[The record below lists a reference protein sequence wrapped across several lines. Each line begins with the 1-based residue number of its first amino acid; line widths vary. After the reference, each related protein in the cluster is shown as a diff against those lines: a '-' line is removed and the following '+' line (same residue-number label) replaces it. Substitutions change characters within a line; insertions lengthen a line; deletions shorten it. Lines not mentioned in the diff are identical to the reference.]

1 MTPALQRAL
10 DRADAVRTDI
20 HDLILIAGNYHNTEM
35 KQRLAAAY
43 TSLALE
49 HHEAISRL
57 VRSELHGSAMAL
69 VRPVFEILFNA
80 HWMFACAKPPQIA
93 KIAKGKLKFPRMDK
107 VVKEVDAAYGTHRF
121 FETVKKRG
129 WNAMNSYTHSGILQL
144 SSRFDGDSI
153 RGNYDEAALTEAVNA
168 TTIAVALMSRF
179 LSVAGNRSE
188 AADKANALLMKLLTD
203 LPVPPSEDPV
213 P

>member
-1 MTPALQRAL
+1 
-10 DRADAVRTDI
+10 
-20 HDLILIAGNYHNTEM
+20 
-35 KQRLAAAY
+35 
-43 TSLALE
+43 
-49 HHEAISRL
+49 
-57 VRSELHGSAMAL
+57 
-69 VRPVFEILFNA
+69 
-80 HWMFACAKPPQIA
+80 
-93 KIAKGKLKFPRMDK
+93 
-107 VVKEVDAAYGTHRF
+107 
-121 FETVKKRG
+121 
-129 WNAMNSYTHSGILQL
+129 MNSYTHSGILQL

>member
-1 MTPALQRAL
+1 VTPALQRAL
-10 DRADAVRTDI
+10 DRADEVRTDI
-20 HDLILIAGNYHNTEM
+20 HNLIAGSYQNTEM

-43 TSLALE
+43 TSLVLE

-80 HWMFACAKPPQIA
+80 HWMFGCAKPSQIA
-93 KIAKGKLKFPRMDK
+93 KIAKGQFKFDRMDK
-107 VVKEVDAAYGTHRF
+107 VVKEVDAAYGTERF
-121 FETVKKRG
+121 FQTVKKRG
-129 WNAMNSYTHSGILQL
+129 WRAMNSYTHSGILQL

-153 RGNYDEAALTEAVNA
+153 RANYDEAALTEAVNA

-179 LSVAGNRSE
+179 LSVAGSRSE
-188 AADKANALLMKLLTD
+188 AADKANELLMKLLTD
-203 LPVPPSEDPV
+203 LPVPPSEDPL